1 MKKIIILILLAFAIN
16 ISNAQ
21 NDTLAIRF
29 IGGTY
34 SVKFNNVNVFSGIK
48 NDFIFWVVGS
58 DSTKVNW
65 RFSNSTNFWQTSKSI
80 SVTNV
85 SINGIFAT
93 NLTNIQQLISA
104 FIPTFSGGGGGG
116 GGGSY
121 TFAGN
126 IVNQSGNNIIINQVQ
141 PDWNALSGL
150 GSIANKPNIPILDS
164 TQFVKLRDSNKY
176 NNGFITPSF
185 FFANRGGGTK
195 WSNFILGGYLVQK
208 LNDSTY
214 TINRDNTTIQDSIRI
229 NATIARFVGDSVKRD
244 TSIANR
250 VIDMSVDTNTN
261 RLTIFKTNSNNKVL
275 QLKINGGGG
284 GGTATNYPLAT
295 MDSIGVI
302 KTGKYIRNNTNYNFS
317 QSNITTPTIK
327 VDYLNGLFLRGS
339 SYNGDAN
346 LWTSTDGVNWTSR
359 ASGVTNSRF
368 LYYKGKYFAQRYTS
382 VGNIYSSDGITWD
395 NTNNN
400 GGSAQIVNDT
410 LFTFSYAVNQS
421 AYSTD
426 GITFTQIDPN
436 MQGFGDDFV
445 YNGKGVFVATNYA
458 SGQLTPK
465 YFIRGGQWT
474 QINGVDGGTVCRAAF
489 YSTTKKMFILGH
501 FATNNS
507 YSYYSY
513 DGINYNKCTG
523 MGGDGSQIINIR
535 EINGVI
541 FACGDAGI
549 FYSYDG
555 INFFKTNLYYI
566 KPVSD
571 ITYNAG
577 VLYSSNLDG
586 TSISYSYDGI
596 FWFTS
601 NYSGIGAIESIAGNG
616 SNRVVVGTSTGVFYN
631 SSLKTDSTLI
641 ANITKGLFYDSLGNI
656 NIDSN
661 YIKYLIRN
669 NTSGGGG
676 GGTTDTTSLSN
687 RINAKLDVQRF
698 SGDSTNKQNSINFLR
713 LNKIDSVTI
722 NGDTTLLT
730 FYRNG
735 VSSYNIQLKRASGGV
750 VGISTK
756 WNNLSISGYQV
767 QKINDSTYN
776 INRDNTIIQD
786 SIRINGKLDVA
797 RFTGDS
803 IRWDTAIANRI
814 ITQRIDTNLNRIYYQ
829 KTNGKIDSLQLR
841 LTANAGGA
849 SINNDSIVHP
859 YPYPY
864 KDTVNIISTTDK
876 VVNLG
881 TNNKALI
888 NFNESI
894 KVTQL
899 FTTQTNVNGNARN
912 GKFIRYGN
920 TFQTFAGNVLLS
932 SADGSTFTQLTTSQI
947 MSANNQYTTIEAMD
961 LSGDS
966 LIVLTSAGG
975 GNYILCI
982 LGSLGNTILYRSAS
996 FTISDGSG
1004 SFVTDISKIQ
1014 LLGTSLY
1021 AVNGASFNNYLIK
1034 INIVNL
1040 TSQTIATTGSPAAFF
1055 KSTTNL
1061 YFLDYSGWYYEIN
1074 APTTRILKIS
1084 NNAVS
1089 DATLLENRYICVSDY
1104 IGNIY
1109 VADMTIN
1116 KVVDYINDVYFGS
1129 SDISVYAF
1137 GNILYVFDGT
1147 ATTLYVT
1154 ASQFSFNNLIVNT
1167 LAPFMFNSSLLDSA
1181 GSSGSSGQS
1190 LLSQNGK
1197 PVWGTPTQ
1205 QFPLQSILIWGST
1218 ASGAAQNPQL
1228 SFQSNNIGLSLS
1240 GTGVTLPAGT
1250 YQIILVAG
1258 MPAIDNSAPYPIS
1271 FFKFGLSSTIDATFP
1286 TYNEIRGCI
1295 NKASS
1300 PAGNTDVLNA
1310 TFSIT
1315 LTVTTSTIYYVT
1327 TYINRGTSAA
1337 MSGFV
1342 NIVRIK

>member
-104 FIPTFSGGGGGG
+104 FIPTFSGGSGGG

-141 PDWNALSGL
+141 PDWTALSGL
-150 GSIANKPNIPILDS
+150 GAIANKPNIPILDS
-164 TQFVKLRDSNKY
+164 TQFVKLRDSNKN

-185 FFANRGGGTK
+185 FFANRGSGTK
-195 WSNFILGGYLVQK
+195 WNNFNLGGYLVQK
-208 LNDSTY
+208 INDSTY
-214 TINRDNTTIQDSIRI
+214 TITRDNTTIQDSIRL
-229 NATIARFVGDSVKRD
+229 NATIARFTGDSIRRD

-261 RLTIFKTNSNNKVL
+261 RLTIYKTNSNNKVL

-295 MDSIGVI
+295 MDSIGVV

-327 VDYLNGLFLRGS
+327 VDYINGLFLRGS

-346 LWTSTDGVNWTSR
+346 LWTSADGVNWTIR
-359 ASGVTNSRF
+359 ASGVTNARF
-368 LYYKGKYFAQRYTS
+368 FYYKGKYFAQRYT
-382 VGNIYSSDGITWD
+382 GGFNLYSNDGITWA
-395 NTNNN
+395 NTNNE
-400 GGSAQIVNDT
+400 GGSSQIVNDT
-410 LFTFSYAVNQS
+410 LFTFSYVNNQS
-421 AYSTD
+421 GYSTD

-436 MQGFGDDFV
+436 MYNFGDEFV
-445 YNGKGVFVATNYA
+445 YGGRGVFVATIYGT
-458 SGQLTPK
+458 GQRMPR
-465 YFIRGGQWT
+465 YFIRSGQWT
-474 QINGVDGGTVCRAAF
+474 EINGVDNGTVCRAAF
-489 YSTTKKMFILGH
+489 YSTTKKIFILGNYV
-501 FATNNS
+501 TNNS

-523 MGGDGSQIINIR
+523 MGGDGSQISNIR

-541 FACGDAGI
+541 FACGSAGI

-555 INFFKTNLYYI
+555 INFFKTNLSYV
-566 KPVSD
+566 KPVND

-596 FWFTS
+596 FWFTN
-601 NYSGIGAIESIAGNG
+601 NYSGIGLIESIAGNG

-641 ANITKGLFYDSLGNI
+641 ANITKGLYYDSLGNI

-676 GGTTDTTSLSN
+676 GTTDTTSLSN
-687 RINAKLDVQRF
+687 RINGKLDIARF
-698 SGDSTNKQNSINFLR
+698 SGDSTSKQNSLNFLR

-735 VSSYNIQLKRASGGV
+735 TISYNIQLKRASGGV

-786 SIRINGKLDVA
+786 SIRINAKLDVA
-797 RFTGDS
+797 RFTADS
-803 IRWDTAIANRI
+803 IRWDTAIANRVI
-814 ITQRIDTNLNRIYYQ
+814 SQRIDTNLNRIYYK

-841 LTANAGGA
+841 LSANAVGA
-849 SINNDSIVHP
+849 SINNDSILHP

-864 KDTVNIISTTDK
+864 KDTIKLVSTTDK
-876 VVNLG
+876 ILQIG
-881 TNNKALI
+881 TNNQVAI
-888 NFNESI
+888 NLSESI
-894 KVTQL
+894 KVSQL
-899 FTTQTNVNGNARN
+899 FNVQTNINENARN
-912 GKFIRYGN
+912 GKFVRYGN
-920 TFQTFAGNVLLS
+920 TFQTFAGNQLLS
-932 SADGSTFTQLTTSQI
+932 SSDGINFAQYTTSQVI
-947 MSANNQYTTIEAMD
+947 ASNNFMTRVDALD

-966 LIVLTSAGG
+966 LLVLTSDGAG
-975 GNYILCI
+975 NFIFCI
-982 LGSLGNTILYRSAS
+982 LGSTGTTVLYRSSVFNITDA
-996 FTISDGSG
+996 GG
-1004 SFVTDISKIQ
+1004 SFINNIAKVQI
-1014 LLGTSLY
+1014 LGSSLFLC
-1021 AVNGASFNNYLIK
+1021 NGAGFTNYLIK
-1034 INIVNL
+1034 VSLVNL
-1040 TSQTIATTGSPAAFF
+1040 SRQIIATTGSPAAFF

-1061 YFLDYSGWYYEIN
+1061 YYLDYSGWAYEIN
-1074 APTTRILKIS
+1074 QPTTRIMRVS
-1084 NNAVS
+1084 VNAVT
-1089 DATLLENRYICVSDY
+1089 DATFLENKYICASDY
-1104 IGNIY
+1104 SGNVYI
-1109 VADMTIN
+1109 ADLTN
-1116 KVVDYINDVYFGS
+1116 LQVVDFIKESYFGS
-1129 SDISVYAF
+1129 SDISVFAY
-1137 GNILYVFDGT
+1137 GSILYVLEGN
-1147 ATTLYVT
+1147 ATNLYAIGYQLNF
-1154 ASQFSFNNLIVNT
+1154 ASVVANAI
-1167 LAPFMFNSSLLDSA
+1167 APFRFYNSLQDSA
-1181 GSSGSSGQS
+1181 GSGGTNGQV
-1190 LLSQNGK
+1190 LTSQNGK
-1197 PVWGTPTQ
+1197 AVWSTYTQ
-1205 QFPLQSILIWGST
+1205 TYPLQSILIWGST
-1218 ASGAAQNPQL
+1218 ATGSAQNPQL
-1228 SFQSNNIGLSLS
+1228 SFQSNNIGLALS
-1240 GTGVTLPAGT
+1240 GTGVTLPAGM
-1250 YQIILVAG
+1250 YQITLIAG

-1271 FFKFGLSSTIDATFP
+1271 FFKFGLTSTIDATFP

-1300 PAGNTDVLNA
+1300 PAGSTDVLNA
-1310 TFSIT
+1310 TFSTT
-1315 LTVTTSTIYYVT
+1315 LTVTTSTVYYVT
-1327 TYINRGTSAA
+1327 TFINRTALSA

>member
-1 MKKIIILILLAFAIN
+1 MKKIFFLLMVFCSIKAI
-16 ISNAQ
+16 SQ
-21 NDTLAIRF
+21 DTLYIDINGRF
-29 IGGTY
+29 YDLTIN
-34 SVKFNNVNVFSGIK
+34 KK
-48 NDFIFWVVGS
+48 
-58 DSTKVNW
+58 
-65 RFSNSTNFWQTSKSI
+65 STNFYIGGGNAYNDQVYIYANTKDTFTIYINCANCTWNLGAYKLKANLI
-80 SVTNV
+80 Y
-85 SINGIFAT
+85 INGTKTTSIT
-93 NLTNIQQLISA
+93 NLKNILGTIFTASN
-104 FIPTFSGGGGGG
+104 SGGG

-126 IVNQSGNNIIINQVQ
+126 IVSQIGNDIIINQLQ
-141 PDWNALSGL
+141 TDWNAISGL

-164 TQFVKLRDSNKY
+164 TQFVKLRDSNKN

-185 FFANRGGGTK
+185 FFNNRGSGTK

-275 QLKINGGGG
+275 QFKINGGGG
-284 GGTATNYPLAT
+284 ITNDTTKVAYT
-295 MDSIGVI
+295 DSIGGI
-302 KTGKYIRNNTNYNFS
+302 TGKNTFVTPNYLQKYLTTGIKNNYLKYIEVIPFQPSGFFNTG
-317 QSNITTPTIK
+317 IHLTTPTNIYK
-327 VDYLNGLFLRGS
+327 MYNNGNTYIRYLPAGIGSGAGAGYGKLVVDSPG
-339 SYNGDAN
+339 
-346 LWTSTDGVNWTSR
+346 T
-359 ASGVTNSRF
+359 
-368 LYYKGKYFAQRYTS
+368 YFIFNAFRVETQIPPLTTVRYTIDHVINRFS
-382 VGNIYSSDGITWD
+382 TPSQSPSFYASY
-395 NTNNN
+395 
-400 GGSAQIVNDT
+400 A
-410 LFTFSYAVNQS
+410 TFSY
-421 AYSTD
+421 
-426 GITFTQIDPN
+426 
-436 MQGFGDDFV
+436 
-445 YNGKGVFVATNYA
+445 
-458 SGQLTPK
+458 L
-465 YFIRGGQWT
+465 
-474 QINGVDGGTVCRAAF
+474 INGAVGQEQQQQF
-489 YSTTKKMFILGH
+489 LFQ
-501 FATNNS
+501 
-507 YSYYSY
+507 
-513 DGINYNKCTG
+513 NYNK
-523 MGGDGSQIINIR
+523 GDTIYTCFNSLTDVAIDQDTFSR
-535 EINGVI
+535 
-541 FACGDAGI
+541 
-549 FYSYDG
+549 
-555 INFFKTNLYYI
+555 FFLVKL
-566 KPVSD
+566 
-571 ITYNAG
+571 
-577 VLYSSNLDG
+577 
-586 TSISYSYDGI
+586 
-596 FWFTS
+596 
-601 NYSGIGAIESIAGNG
+601 
-616 SNRVVVGTSTGVFYN
+616 
-631 SSLKTDSTLI
+631 TDLG
-641 ANITKGLFYDSLGNI
+641 ANITN
-656 NIDSN
+656 
-661 YIKYLIRN
+661 
-669 NTSGGGG
+669 SGGGS

-687 RINAKLDVQRF
+687 RINLKLDVQRF
-698 SGDSTNKQNSINFLR
+698 TADSISKQNSINFLK

-735 VSSYNIQLKRASGGV
+735 TSSYNIQLKRASGGV

-1154 ASQFSFNNLIVNT
+1154 ANQFSFNNLIVNT

-1181 GSSGSSGQS
+1181 GSNGTNGQV
-1190 LLSQNGK
+1190 LTSQNGK
-1197 PVWGTPTQ
+1197 TLWSTPTQ
-1205 QFPLQSILIWGST
+1205 TYPLQSILIWGAS

-1228 SFQSNNIGLSLS
+1228 SFQSNNIGLALS
-1240 GTGVTLPAGT
+1240 GTGVTLPAGM
-1250 YQIILVAG
+1250 YQITLVAG

-1271 FFKFGLSSTIDATFP
+1271 FFKFGLSSTIDASFS